1 MSQVEGMFI
10 DSVEQ
15 EYENWI
21 RYSVNKYAYIL
32 AVISLF
38 VSCMSWWLNF
48 KLATKALDTLMI
60 CFQASSLR
68 LRGNKLSQEGW
79 KGLCD

>member
-1 MSQVEGMFI
+1 MFI

-21 RYSVNKYAYIL
+21 RYYLFRSAVNKYVYIL

-38 VSCMSWWLNF
+38 VSCMS
-48 KLATKALDTLMI
+48 
-60 CFQASSLR
+60 
-68 LRGNKLSQEGW
+68 
-79 KGLCD
+79 

>member
-38 VSCMSWWLNF
+38 VSCMS
-48 KLATKALDTLMI
+48 
-60 CFQASSLR
+60 
-68 LRGNKLSQEGW
+68 
-79 KGLCD
+79 